1 MYKLEKN
8 QYENVGLK
16 KKMLQKGVEWMHQKM
31 TALIVVIDN
40 DDRDKINH
48 YYNYDD
54 DTWY

>member
-1 MYKLEKN
+1 
-8 QYENVGLK
+8 
-16 KKMLQKGVEWMHQKM
+16 MLQKGVEWMHQKM